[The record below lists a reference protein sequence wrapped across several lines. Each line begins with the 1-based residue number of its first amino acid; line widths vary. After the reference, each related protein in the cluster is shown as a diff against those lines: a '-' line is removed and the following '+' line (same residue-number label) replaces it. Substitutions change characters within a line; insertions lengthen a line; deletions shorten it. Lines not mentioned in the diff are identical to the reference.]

1 MHPQPA
7 AVLALGDH
15 EESLH
20 RSGLRVS
27 GVELQPVRVDVVRLV
42 VEPERR
48 GVGRAE
54 AKLELGHIDREI
66 QGRVVPSRVRHR
78 GEIVGPAIWLL
89 AAAILVLEL
98 EPQGLALV
106 EAVRRAVERRG
117 VPDPQRRPEGG
128 SRPVELEQRLK
139 GRHGCA
145 GPRQPHAGRPARH
158 LPAAGIRRV
167 EGDAARRLH
176 LDHAS
181 PHPQAAYDSALD
193 RIEHGDD
200 ADAPAA
206 RADDVE
212 RVPAPRPRP
221 AGPLGSQ
228 QLALEQDEGV
238 QRSACGAHVHEDGTA
253 AIRNEPLNPA
263 DEAVLPLPSELR
275 RLPHAAPR
283 IRAPLEMP
291 GQLEEMLLAARK
303 FDHVQRVGRP
313 GDHGAGYIPVA
324 AAGPSPLALHVE
336 HLAGGVAGWL

>member
-1 MHPQPA
+1 M
-7 AVLALGDH
+7 
-15 EESLH
+15 
-20 RSGLRVS
+20 
-27 GVELQPVRVDVVRLV
+27 
-42 VEPERR
+42 
-48 GVGRAE
+48 
-54 AKLELGHIDREI
+54 
-66 QGRVVPSRVRHR
+66 
-78 GEIVGPAIWLL
+78 
-89 AAAILVLEL
+89 
-98 EPQGLALV
+98 
-106 EAVRRAVERRG
+106 
-117 VPDPQRRPEGG
+117 
-128 SRPVELEQRLK
+128 
-139 GRHGCA
+139 
-145 GPRQPHAGRPARH
+145 
-158 LPAAGIRRV
+158 

-303 FDHVQRVGRP
+303 LDHVQRVGRP
-313 GDHGAGYIPVA
+313 GDHGAGYIPV
-324 AAGPSPLALHVE
+324 
-336 HLAGGVAGWL
+336 